1 MLLATLTIFEIQWEL
16 TIDSFRFLT
25 CVNVT
30 ILLLSFQWYAKNYC
44 TMIGSYQ
51 TWNYFWLFYEIYFR
65 PTHFAESFAN
75 ANAEIQSVFRMR
87 IKYWKCINLLII
99 SPNFAKLA
107 HTAPRKW
114 EVLPLNYTYKLVQLL
129 LNILSL
135 MELII
140 HWVPPEFCNNFLD
153 FYMFF

>member
-1 MLLATLTIFEIQWEL
+1 MLLFCSYLFNDMRRNIVPWLVHIKLEIIF
-16 TIDSFRFLT
+16 DFFMK
-25 CVNVT
+25 
-30 ILLLSFQWYAKNYC
+30 F
-44 TMIGSYQ
+44 
-51 TWNYFWLFYEIYFR
+51 YFR